1 MEGVNSV
8 ALDLARDKQ
17 ADFLRRS
24 FQLPLAQVDSLRC
37 EEVLDKPLPEMHI
50 RASITALRYANK
62 TGSRLFVPVAPL
74 RSGPGRFTTER
85 RHDLWIDKGYCD
97 TDSLTLHLPEGYVV
111 EALPKSVTIENRF
124 GKIAFEAL
132 CSGDRLHIR
141 IRLLRRSGRYP
152 QSEYAAF
159 REFMQAVDRVYS
171 AKIVLRKV

>member
-1 MEGVNSV
+1 M
-8 ALDLARDKQ
+8 
-17 ADFLRRS
+17 
-24 FQLPLAQVDSLRC
+24 
-37 EEVLDKPLPEMHI
+37 
-50 RASITALRYANK
+50 
-62 TGSRLFVPVAPL
+62 TGSRRVVPVAPL
-74 RSGPGRFTTER
+74 RSGPGRFTAER

-171 AKIVLRKV
+171 AKSVLRKV